1 MRKIYFTEEQYFNQS
16 WLWLVLII
24 AMGAM
29 IVPML
34 MGIYT
39 QLILGEPWG
48 KSPMSDLGLILFSC
62 LEFGIVIGLVFLFL
76 KMRLITKVCPE
87 GICYRFPP
95 LILKEKIIQKDEIQ
109 TFVIRL
115 YKPVKE
121 YGGWGIKFGRRRVG
135 KAYNVK
141 GNIGMQLELQSGR
154 KVLFGTQHADAF
166 QYAMEKMMKE
176 LN

>member
-1 MRKIYFTEEQYFNQS
+1 
-16 WLWLVLII
+16 
-24 AMGAM
+24 M
-29 IVPML
+29 IVPMG

-48 KSPMSDLGLILFSC
+48 NSPMSDLGLILFSGAE
-62 LEFGIVIGLVFLFL
+62 LIIVMAVVVLFV
-76 KMRLITKVCPE
+76 KMRLITKVYPE

-95 LILKEKIIQKDEIQ
+95 LILKERMIRKDEIQ
-109 TFVIRL
+109 TFATRQ

-141 GNIGMQLELQSGR
+141 GNIGMQLELVNGH
-154 KVLFGTQHADAF
+154 KVLFGTQRADAF
-166 QYAMEKMMKE
+166 QYAIEKMMKE
-176 LN
+176 TN